1 MDLKY
6 AGPFRK
12 ELSRFP
18 PGDGF
23 RSCLTDFELGEPV
36 VKFRALSYLVLS
48 WIQKEGLISE

>member
-18 PGDGF
+18 PGDVF
-23 RSCLTDFELGEPV
+23 RSCLTDFELGEPI
-36 VKFRALSYLVLS
+36 VKFRTLSYLVPS
-48 WIQKEGLISE
+48 WIQKKGLASE